1 MSKGSKQRPTDMKK
15 YANNYDAIFGKD
27 QKLKQKSMTELNWD
41 GDEDEKKNKNKISQN
56 SFRQQHSVSIKSNS

>member
-56 SFRQQHSVSIKSNS
+56 SFRQRQSVSIKSNS